1 MRSMPSCADPEL
13 WKKWVAKL
21 EDKGFFNGAPAG
33 SQEHANRTKKALAKF
48 KEKFG
53 DVKPAAVRLRC
64 LSRSIPVQLRC

>member
-1 MRSMPSCADPEL
+1 M
-13 WKKWVAKL
+13 AKL

-53 DVKPAAVRLRC
+53 DVKPAAVRCVACGLLVDAAWVRC
-64 LSRSIPVQLRC
+64 